1 MKINRVNR
9 MRWLPLFILF
19 SSPVLAGVLNL
30 RGVDIGTPCQGVP
43 PGELALGAQPK
54 FGADLMLQKGVL
66 LFEDDSVA
74 GQSTEILYGCAGSPA
89 AVTNYAITV
98 GTAERARA
106 LSLYAKAKAV
116 AAARLGPAD
125 FDSGKLTA
133 ADRKLFLSVAGGPQS
148 LASWQNVGGYTVH
161 VSLQQAPTADQ
172 WSIVTSV
179 APAQPGGDSAH

>member
-1 MKINRVNR
+1 LKINRVNR
-9 MRWLPLFILF
+9 MRWLPLFMMF
-19 SSPVLAGVLNL
+19 SGPVLAGVFDL
-30 RGVDIGTPCQGVP
+30 RGVDIGTPCQAVP
-43 PGELALGAQPK
+43 PAELALGAQPK

-89 AVTNYAITV
+89 AVANYAITV
-98 GTAERARA
+98 GTAEQARA
-106 LSLYAKAKAV
+106 LSLYTKAKAV
-116 AAARLGPAD
+116 AVARLGPAD

-148 LASWQNVGGYTVH
+148 LVSWQNIGGYTVH
-161 VSLQQAPTADQ
+161 VSLQQSATADQ